1 MEDCCE
7 LLENLF
13 ELRELRSPQQGF
25 IHLFFMYVR
34 FSRSYETE
42 VDVGFF
48 GISTDLQTRCI
59 CRVRDVVRTEYQR
72 HRKVGWTRPG
82 MYGILAVKDV
92 VAGVFIVADG
102 ET

>member
-1 MEDCCE
+1 
-7 LLENLF
+7 
-13 ELRELRSPQQGF
+13 
-25 IHLFFMYVR
+25 MYVR
-34 FSRSYETE
+34 FLRSYETE